1 MTSLNVAV
9 GPIGNSPSKSSLGVK
24 YSSVSNNLSSVGSVP
39 ICQDSVFRNTTVVGS
54 CSCCAN
60 TPIQHSG
67 IGSCLVDGEI
77 PGETTTE

>member
-9 GPIGNSPSKSSLGVK
+9 GPIGNSSSKSSPGIKDGSIPNNSPSV
-24 YSSVSNNLSSVGSVP
+24 SSVAISQGSGSGHTSV
-39 ICQDSVFRNTTVVGS
+39 IGS
-54 CSCCAN
+54 CSCCSN

>member
-9 GPIGNSPSKSSLGVK
+9 DPFRDPAGESSLGVK
-24 YSSVSNNLSSVGSVP
+24 DSSVSNNLSSVGSVP
-39 ICQDSVFRNTTVVGS
+39 VCQDSASRNTTVVGP
-54 CSCCAN
+54 CPCCAN

-67 IGSCLVDGEI
+67 VGSFLVDGEI

>member
-9 GPIGNSPSKSSLGVK
+9 GPIGNSSSKSSPGIK
-24 YSSVSNNLSSVGSVP
+24 HSSVRSNSPGVSSVLISQSSGPENVS
-39 ICQDSVFRNTTVVGS
+39 VVGS

-67 IGSCLVDGEI
+67 VGSFLVDGEV